1 MDQGED
7 YSCQEIHLGAHEK
20 HLGLAKEVLCYFGGV
35 VGEMDEAWS
44 HSLKHPAA
52 AAVAV
57 VVAGDIAVVAVAEHA
72 QQGLVE
78 DEEEVLLPCFHQ

>member
-1 MDQGED
+1 MDQGEY

-52 AAVAV
+52 VAV

-72 QQGLVE
+72 QQGLV
-78 DEEEVLLPCFHQ
+78 DEEEVLLPCVHQ